1 MIIGLKPADK
11 ILSKA
16 CRAIAEKLREKIKPP
31 CEKIL
36 LIHPQQVS
44 EQDFF
49 LDTARRR
56 RYSAYPPT
64 GCGILARNIIERG
77 YQPDILDL
85 HLELLMATQKE
96 NFNYSFWKELLKKR
110 LNSFQ
115 PDLVGISCMFS
126 MTHDIMLDIIRE
138 IKQYKLDLPI
148 ICGGVHLTDSKH
160 LVLCDSKSVDFLK
173 PDDEKQEINSKKMTF
188 SDGHGIDFIGLFEC
202 DKSFPDMI
210 DFVNGKLPAEK
221 LAQLAT
227 IIDGQYIA
235 LDTRT
240 TPSDQEI
247 NAIPFFKDL
256 PIDLYSD
263 FGQVGAYGF
272 LSKHR
277 KASAV
282 GTNRGCRAHCSFC
295 TVPSLNGP
303 GVRLRPNQ
311 TVLDEI
317 KILYYD
323 YRIRQISWLDDD
335 FLNNPKRIKELL
347 WAMADLKLDL
357 TWDASN
363 GLIAAA
369 IKEDILDAMVASGCV
384 GFNLGIETGN
394 PQRLRDIHKPG
405 TVKSFR
411 DCKKL
416 ADKYPHLFIKG
427 FLIIGFP
434 DETLAQLLDTVN
446 LGLELQLDWYSIQ
459 ILNPLPSTEIYDS
472 MVERGLIQDALNTNK
487 SSYVFGTNGRQRI
500 TEERERMSAADF
512 FDLFGAS
519 QPKKLLKP
527 EQLKDFLFLMDY
539 KMNYEVVFAITRPE
553 KLKNKDT
560 VYSDI
565 CERIAPESPLAQLFY
580 GITRK
585 KLGDN
590 AEASKRAL
598 LVRKLVRES
607 AYWKKRFNALNLYSL
622 IEQID

>member
-1 MIIGLKPADK
+1 MIIDLKLADK
-11 ILSKA
+11 IPSETH
-16 CRAIAEKLREKIKPP
+16 RAIAEKLQEKIKPP
-31 CEKIL
+31 CQKIL

-64 GCGILARNIIERG
+64 GCGILARNILQRG

-85 HLELLMATQKE
+85 HLELLMAVQEE

-110 LNSFQ
+110 LDSFQ

-138 IKQYKLDLPI
+138 IRQFDARLPI

-160 LVLCDSKSVDFLK
+160 LALCDGKSVDFLK
-173 PDDEKQEINSKKMTF
+173 PNDEKQEIDSKQLTF
-188 SDGHGIDFIGLFEC
+188 SNGHGIDFIGLFEC

-227 IIDGQYIA
+227 IIDGQYAA
-235 LDTRT
+235 LDTRA
-240 TPSDQEI
+240 TPSAQEI
-247 NAIPFFKDL
+247 DAIPFYGDL
-256 PIDLYSD
+256 PIGNYSD
-263 FGQVGAYGF
+263 YGQVGTYGF

-317 KILYYD
+317 KILYHD
-323 YRIRQISWLDDD
+323 YGIRQISWLDDD
-335 FLNNPKRIKELL
+335 LLNDSRRIIALFR
-347 WAMADLKLDL
+347 AIADLKLDL
-357 TWDASN
+357 TWDATN

-369 IKEDILDAMVASGCV
+369 VKEDVMDAMVASGCV
-384 GFNLGIETGN
+384 GFNLGIESGN

-405 TVKSFR
+405 TVESFR
-411 DCKKL
+411 KCKRIT
-416 ADKYPHLFIKG
+416 DKYPQLFIKG
-427 FLIIGFP
+427 YLIIGFP

-446 LGLELQLDWYSIQ
+446 LGLELRLDWYSIQ

-487 SSYVFGTNGRQRI
+487 SAYVFGTNGRQRI
-500 TEERERMSAADF
+500 TEEREKLTATDF
-512 FDLFGAS
+512 FDLFGVGR
-519 QPKKLLKP
+519 PEELLKP

-539 KMNYEVVFAITRPE
+539 KINYEVIFAITHSA
-553 KLKNKDT
+553 KFKNKDT
-560 VYSDI
+560 VLRDI

-585 KLGDN
+585 KLGDD
-590 AEASKRAL
+590 AEASQRAAIVKKL
-598 LVRKLVRES
+598 LNES
-607 AYWKKRFNALNLYSL
+607 AYWQKRFDALNLYSFV
-622 IEQID
+622 EQIS